1 MKMTP
6 YNEQGKYSGVSFASY
21 LFPSNR
27 PKNWGKKKKN
37 AKSSERDG
45 KIKDEIRTIVII
57 KPRKNKRLHLP
68 ISLLWCSELKNLLF
82 AFESHLNICL
92 FFVLF
97 FNSVCFS
104 STRSKGIFHSF
115 LAGILTRRNIIQ
127 VLNQQKNTLKSMYI
141 ERRKYCSFY
150 L

>member
-6 YNEQGKYSGVSFASY
+6 YNEQGQYSGVSFASY

-104 STRSKGIFHSF
+104 STRSKDIFHSF
-115 LAGILTRRNIIQ
+115 LGWNF
-127 VLNQQKNTLKSMYI
+127 NEEKYYSSI
-141 ERRKYCSFY
+141 EPTKKHV
-150 L
+150 